1 MNSNQADV
9 GKPEILIVDDTPNNL
24 RFLSTMLLE
33 QGYEVRKAINGQ
45 MALRSV
51 QTEPPNLIL
60 LDIRMPDM
68 NGYEVCQKLKAEAQT
83 KEIPVIFLSALDD
96 PMDKVMAFDVGG
108 VDYITKPFQF
118 EEVLVRVKTHL
129 MMHQLQ
135 KQLQDQNERLQQE
148 IRQREQVEAKL
159 REANERLQRF
169 SRYVK

>member
-33 QGYEVRKAINGQ
+33 QGYEVRKSINGQ

-51 QTEPPNLIL
+51 QSEPPNLIL

-68 NGYEVCQKLKAEAQT
+68 NGYEVCQKLKADEQT
-83 KEIPVIFLSALDD
+83 KDIPVIFLSALDD

-118 EEVLVRVKTHL
+118 EEVLARVKTHL
-129 MMHQLQ
+129 TIRKLQ

-148 IRQREQVEAKL
+148 IRKREQVEAEL
-159 REANERLQRF
+159 RQANERLQRF

>member
-9 GKPEILIVDDTPNNL
+9 RKPEILIVDDTPNNL

-45 MALRSV
+45 MALKSV
-51 QTEPPNLIL
+51 HSEPPNLIL
-60 LDIRMPDM
+60 LDIRMPEM
-68 NGYEVCQKLKAEAQT
+68 NGYEVCQKLKSEAQT

-108 VDYITKPFQF
+108 IDYITKPFQF
-118 EEVLVRVKTHL
+118 EEVLARVKTHL
-129 MMHQLQ
+129 MMRQLQ
-135 KQLQDQNERLQQE
+135 KQLQEQNERLQQE
-148 IRQREQVEAKL
+148 IIKREQVEAKL
-159 REANERLQRF
+159 KEANERLQRF

>member
-1 MNSNQADV
+1 MNSNQANERQ
-9 GKPEILIVDDTPNNL
+9 PEILIVDDTPNNL

-33 QGYEVRKAINGQ
+33 QEYEVRKAINGS
-45 MALRSV
+45 MALKSV
-51 QTEPPNLIL
+51 QLEPPDLIL

-68 NGYEVCQKLKAEAQT
+68 NGYEVCKQLKAEEQS
-83 KEIPVIFLSALDD
+83 KEIPVIFLSALDA

-118 EEVLVRVKTHL
+118 EEVLSRVKTHL
-129 MMHQLQ
+129 TIRKLQ
-135 KQLQDQNERLQQE
+135 KKLQEQNKRLQQE
-148 IRQREQVEAKL
+148 IRQREQVEAEL

>member
-9 GKPEILIVDDTPNNL
+9 GKQEILIVDDTPNNL

-45 MALRSV
+45 MALKSV
-51 QTEPPNLIL
+51 QLEPPDLIL

-68 NGYEVCQKLKAEAQT
+68 NGYEVCKKLKADAQT
-83 KEIPVIFLSALDD
+83 KEIPVIFLSALDE
-96 PMDKVMAFDVGG
+96 PMDKVTAFDVGG

-118 EEVLVRVKTHL
+118 EEVLARVKTHL
-129 MMHQLQ
+129 IMRKLQ
-135 KQLQDQNERLQQE
+135 KQLQEQNERLQQE
-148 IRQREQVEAKL
+148 IRKREQVEAEL
-159 REANERLQRF
+159 RQANERLQRF

>member
-1 MNSNQADV
+1 MNSNQANV
-9 GKPEILIVDDTPNNL
+9 VKQEILIVDDRPNNL

-33 QGYEVRKAINGQ
+33 QGYEVRKAIDGP

-51 QTEPPNLIL
+51 QLEPPDLIL
-60 LDIRMPDM
+60 LDIHMPDM
-68 NGYEVCQKLKAEAQT
+68 NGYEVCKQLKASEQT
-83 KEIPVIFLSALDD
+83 KEIPVIFLSALDE

-118 EEVLVRVKTHL
+118 EEVLARVKTHL
-129 MMHQLQ
+129 IMRQLQ

-148 IRQREQVEAKL
+148 IRQRQQVEAEL
-159 REANERLQRF
+159 RQVNERLQRF